1 MSTISFMLLS
11 VLIYIIMTLPFCFFV
26 FKFCI
31 WSKNK
36 NLNFINALHNFGL
49 FNFAI
54 GICVSQL
61 CMNKFIHD

>member
-36 NLNFINALHNFGL
+36 NLNFINALHNF
-49 FNFAI
+49 AI